1 MGGVIRIVVKCD
13 PARTSPNQRLHWAE
27 RHRRNDAARA
37 AARAGWMQ
45 AGCPVAT
52 GRVRVSFIVRRG
64 RKLDADNALA
74 GCKPIIDAL
83 FGMRRRPGRPTNPGL
98 VTTDDSPRWL
108 ELGEV
113 RQETGA
119 RWRHRAEVEVVIESI
134 ESEETPR

>member
-1 MGGVIRIVVKCD
+1 MGGVIRIIVAHD

-37 AARAGWMQ
+37 AARAGWLQ

-52 GRVRVSFIVRRG
+52 GLVRISFIVRRA

-83 FGMRRRPGRPTNPGL
+83 FGQRRRARQPALPGL
-98 VTTDDSPRWL
+98 VTPDDSPRWL
-108 ELGEV
+108 TLGEV

-119 RWRHRAEVEVVIESI
+119 RWRRRPEVEVVIESVI
-134 ESEETPR
+134 ESED